1 MLIRAAVVA
10 LCGCLAVPMTPDLAS
25 ADQAPAPP
33 VVVGGDPTTGRVDT
47 TVTTPMVPTRV
58 SQPTGSTKSDAG
70 SGVTCT
76 WKVEGQP
83 DPATTL
89 AGGTQGTWY
98 DVRCSDGTAVP
109 LGVFVPAGGGNLP
122 PAVVLAGDVARSAA
136 NRLQLP
142 EPDVR
147 HSPAA
152 RALVGLPTWF
162 WVEPAQWRLL
172 RQRTVAG
179 PVWAEVTATPIGTAW
194 DPGDG
199 SPALSC
205 AGPGTPY
212 DPTRAEGGQS
222 TDCAYSYPRSS
233 ALQPQTGPTVNDR
246 FFNVTVTTTWQVT
259 WIGSGGS
266 AGTLPV
272 LTRSSSSPL
281 AVAQRQTVVTGG
293 SG

>member
-1 MLIRAAVVA
+1 MLIRAAIFWAVLCVCCLVRTGIAVA
-10 LCGCLAVPMTPDLAS
+10 DTR
-25 ADQAPAPP
+25 P
-33 VVVGGDPTTGRVDT
+33 VVPVIVAGDTKDGAVST
-47 TVTTPMVPTRV
+47 TVNAPGGPVAAARPVGAMA
-58 SQPTGSTKSDAG
+58 SD
-70 SGVTCT
+70 SGRGVHCA
-76 WKVEGQP
+76 WRVEGCS
-83 DPATTL
+83 PAATHDT
-89 AGGTQGTWY
+89 GTQGTWY

-109 LGVFVPAGGGNLP
+109 LGVFVPAGGGNVP
-122 PAVVLAGDVARSAA
+122 PAVMLPGDLARSAA

-142 EPDVR
+142 QPLVR

-152 RALVGLPTWF
+152 QALVGLPTWF

-172 RQRTVAG
+172 RQRTAAG

-246 FFNVTVTTTWQVT
+246 FFNVTVTTSWQVT